1 MTIKSTK
8 HYEKVSCP
16 GKWLIGLFAGML
28 ACGMN
33 SQLQAQD
40 YSDLII
46 SEYVEGSG
54 NNKAI
59 EIYNGTGE
67 SVSLDDYVI
76 RIAQNGNDF
85 NLSDN
90 NQGLYSKLSGSLA
103 NGETYVIISNAGGS
117 AAPNQELTDLAQ
129 LKSAAVAAMNG
140 DDAIGLF
147 KGETLVDVVGI
158 SEKNNKIL
166 EDVTLRR
173 LPGFGPNTTFT
184 MEEWEKAE
192 KDDFSDLGS
201 FEATPSTD
209 PSLSLQ
215 PSSLSLKAEVDA
227 TDEGTMV
234 VSGRNLTEDVKVA
247 LSGDDAAMFSL
258 SAATLSAAELMAD
271 GIELTITY
279 APTAEG
285 SHTATLTFSNEEVN
299 KTATIKG
306 STESQQEE
314 GSYPTLASLYDLYDT
329 EIPTEAITIA
339 GDVVVTWKDSYSSRV
354 WVQDI
359 DQKDGGSMLLFKC
372 PDFSSVNV
380 GDVISKLNGKLQNYH
395 GLLELT
401 PDAVDVT
408 ASGHEVYTQT
418 VSLADLDVPNYQSAL
433 VKIENVS
440 FSSTGIFE
448 ATKYDYIISD
458 GNNEIRFWA
467 TFTDADYIDT
477 EIPQGALDITGIISY
492 NWNNVTITARSSEDL
507 ATAGPNLNVA
517 SSIKMEA
524 VTGDTTTATI
534 TVRGSLLTEDV
545 SISFP
550 EGNFFVSE
558 TVLDADSVMRPQ
570 GASFVLSYNGA
581 KESESVAITLKSGD
595 LSKTVNVTASA
606 SSLDENTFPNLA
618 ACYDLYNE
626 DIDPETV
633 YTIAGDVVVTHKD
646 DYNTRIYVQDADMT
660 NGASM
665 LLFRAEDYGYAELQA
680 GDVIKNLTGTME
692 VFNGLL
698 EFKPTET
705 LTASAHDHEIHIT
718 DATVAE
724 INADP
729 VAYQSALIRVK
740 NVSFEESGEFAL
752 TENGRGVNYSLL
764 QGEDILVF
772 RTEFADADYIGTA
785 IPERSLDITGIMTQ
799 YNEDAQLSARS
810 LADIVPADTTGS
822 ECEAPSNL
830 QVECTTRPTDPYFDT
845 YEYNAHFTWEGSAS
859 AYLFMVI
866 QSSDTVQMDTVTD
879 TFADITI
886 AEVKWVITRGEW
898 AVASICEDGSLAWS
912 ETLPFEITENQT
924 MEAMDVRLYPNPTS
938 GRFYLET
945 DRDARVEVF
954 SANGSLIESQD
965 LNTGLNEMNLRQKGV
980 YFVRVSNGKASTVKR
995 VVVR

>member
-1 MTIKSTK
+1 MKK
-8 HYEKVSCP
+8 FLVP

-33 SQLQAQD
+33 LQLQAQD

-201 FEATPSTD
+201 FEATPSID

-215 PSSLSLKAEVDA
+215 PSSLSLKSELNS
-227 TDEGTMV
+227 TDESTIS

-247 LSGDDAAMFSL
+247 LIGDDAAMFSL

-285 SHTATLTFSNEEVN
+285 SHTATLTFSSEEVN

-314 GSYPTLASLYDLYDT
+314 GSYPTLASLYDLY
-329 EIPTEAITIA
+329 
-339 GDVVVTWKDSYSSRV
+339 
-354 WVQDI
+354 
-359 DQKDGGSMLLFKC
+359 
-372 PDFSSVNV
+372 
-380 GDVISKLNGKLQNYH
+380 
-395 GLLELT
+395 
-401 PDAVDVT
+401 
-408 ASGHEVYTQT
+408 
-418 VSLADLDVPNYQSAL
+418 
-433 VKIENVS
+433 
-440 FSSTGIFE
+440 
-448 ATKYDYIISD
+448 
-458 GNNEIRFWA
+458 
-467 TFTDADYIDT
+467 
-477 EIPQGALDITGIISY
+477 
-492 NWNNVTITARSSEDL
+492 
-507 ATAGPNLNVA
+507 
-517 SSIKMEA
+517 
-524 VTGDTTTATI
+524 
-534 TVRGSLLTEDV
+534 
-545 SISFP
+545 
-550 EGNFFVSE
+550 
-558 TVLDADSVMRPQ
+558 
-570 GASFVLSYNGA
+570 
-581 KESESVAITLKSGD
+581 
-595 LSKTVNVTASA
+595 
-606 SSLDENTFPNLA
+606 
-618 ACYDLYNE
+618 NE
-626 DIDPETV
+626 DIDPEAI
-633 YTIAGDVVVTHKD
+633 YTITGDVVVTHKD

-692 VFNGLL
+692 VYNGLL

-729 VAYQSALIRVK
+729 VAYQSALLRVK

-785 IPERSLDITGIMTQ
+785 IPEGSLDITGIMTQ

-830 QVECTTRPTDPYFDT
+830 QVECTTRLTDPYFDT

-886 AEVKWVITRGEW
+886 AEVKWVITSGEW

-912 ETLPFEITENQT
+912 ETLPFEITENKT

-954 SANGSLIESQD
+954 SANGTLVESLD
-965 LNTGLNEMNLRQKGV
+965 LNAGLNEMNLRQKGV

>member
-1 MTIKSTK
+1 MRILFQMTIKSTK

-103 NGETYVIISNAGGS
+103 NG
-117 AAPNQELTDLAQ
+117 
-129 LKSAAVAAMNG
+129 
-140 DDAIGLF
+140 
-147 KGETLVDVVGI
+147 
-158 SEKNNKIL
+158 
-166 EDVTLRR
+166 
-173 LPGFGPNTTFT
+173 
-184 MEEWEKAE
+184 
-192 KDDFSDLGS
+192 
-201 FEATPSTD
+201 
-209 PSLSLQ
+209 
-215 PSSLSLKAEVDA
+215 
-227 TDEGTMV
+227 GT
-234 VSGRNLTEDVKVA
+234 
-247 LSGDDAAMFSL
+247 
-258 SAATLSAAELMAD
+258 
-271 GIELTITY
+271 
-279 APTAEG
+279 
-285 SHTATLTFSNEEVN
+285 
-299 KTATIKG
+299 
-306 STESQQEE
+306 
-314 GSYPTLASLYDLYDT
+314 
-329 EIPTEAITIA
+329 
-339 GDVVVTWKDSYSSRV
+339 
-354 WVQDI
+354 
-359 DQKDGGSMLLFKC
+359 
-372 PDFSSVNV
+372 
-380 GDVISKLNGKLQNYH
+380 
-395 GLLELT
+395 
-401 PDAVDVT
+401 
-408 ASGHEVYTQT
+408 
-418 VSLADLDVPNYQSAL
+418 
-433 VKIENVS
+433 
-440 FSSTGIFE
+440 
-448 ATKYDYIISD
+448 
-458 GNNEIRFWA
+458 
-467 TFTDADYIDT
+467 
-477 EIPQGALDITGIISY
+477 
-492 NWNNVTITARSSEDL
+492 
-507 ATAGPNLNVA
+507 
-517 SSIKMEA
+517 
-524 VTGDTTTATI
+524 
-534 TVRGSLLTEDV
+534 LLTEDV
-545 SISFP
+545 SISCP

-581 KESESVAITLKSGD
+581 KESESVSITLKSGD
-595 LSKTVNVTASA
+595 LSKSVNVTASA

-633 YTIAGDVVVTHKD
+633 YTIKGDVVVTHKD

-729 VAYQSALIRVK
+729 VAYQSALLRVK
-740 NVSFEESGEFAL
+740 NVRFEESGEFAL

-785 IPERSLDITGIMTQ
+785 IPEESLDITGIMTQ

-954 SANGSLIESQD
+954 SANGSLIESFD
-965 LNTGLNEMNLRQKGV
+965 LNAGLNEMNLRQKGV

>member
-1 MTIKSTK
+1 MKK
-8 HYEKVSCP
+8 FLAP

-215 PSSLSLKAEVDA
+215 PSSFSLKAEVDA

-339 GDVVVTWKDSYSSRV
+339 GDVVVT
-354 WVQDI
+354 
-359 DQKDGGSMLLFKC
+359 
-372 PDFSSVNV
+372 
-380 GDVISKLNGKLQNYH
+380 
-395 GLLELT
+395 
-401 PDAVDVT
+401 
-408 ASGHEVYTQT
+408 
-418 VSLADLDVPNYQSAL
+418 
-433 VKIENVS
+433 
-440 FSSTGIFE
+440 
-448 ATKYDYIISD
+448 
-458 GNNEIRFWA
+458 
-467 TFTDADYIDT
+467 
-477 EIPQGALDITGIISY
+477 
-492 NWNNVTITARSSEDL
+492 
-507 ATAGPNLNVA
+507 
-517 SSIKMEA
+517 
-524 VTGDTTTATI
+524 
-534 TVRGSLLTEDV
+534 
-545 SISFP
+545 
-550 EGNFFVSE
+550 
-558 TVLDADSVMRPQ
+558 
-570 GASFVLSYNGA
+570 
-581 KESESVAITLKSGD
+581 
-595 LSKTVNVTASA
+595 
-606 SSLDENTFPNLA
+606 
-618 ACYDLYNE
+618 
-626 DIDPETV
+626 
-633 YTIAGDVVVTHKD
+633 HKD

-698 EFKPTET
+698 EFKPTEP

-729 VAYQSALIRVK
+729 VAYQSALLRVK
-740 NVSFEESGEFAL
+740 NVRFEESGEFAL

-785 IPERSLDITGIMTQ
+785 IPEESLDITGIMTQ

-945 DRDARVEVF
+945 DRDACVEVF
-954 SANGSLIESQD
+954 STNGSLIESFD
-965 LNTGLNEMNLRQKGV
+965 LNVGLNEMNLRQKGV

>member
-1 MTIKSTK
+1 MKK
-8 HYEKVSCP
+8 LLVP

-103 NGETYVIISNAGGS
+103 NG
-117 AAPNQELTDLAQ
+117 
-129 LKSAAVAAMNG
+129 
-140 DDAIGLF
+140 
-147 KGETLVDVVGI
+147 
-158 SEKNNKIL
+158 
-166 EDVTLRR
+166 
-173 LPGFGPNTTFT
+173 
-184 MEEWEKAE
+184 
-192 KDDFSDLGS
+192 
-201 FEATPSTD
+201 
-209 PSLSLQ
+209 
-215 PSSLSLKAEVDA
+215 
-227 TDEGTMV
+227 GT
-234 VSGRNLTEDVKVA
+234 
-247 LSGDDAAMFSL
+247 
-258 SAATLSAAELMAD
+258 
-271 GIELTITY
+271 
-279 APTAEG
+279 
-285 SHTATLTFSNEEVN
+285 
-299 KTATIKG
+299 
-306 STESQQEE
+306 
-314 GSYPTLASLYDLYDT
+314 
-329 EIPTEAITIA
+329 
-339 GDVVVTWKDSYSSRV
+339 
-354 WVQDI
+354 
-359 DQKDGGSMLLFKC
+359 
-372 PDFSSVNV
+372 
-380 GDVISKLNGKLQNYH
+380 
-395 GLLELT
+395 
-401 PDAVDVT
+401 
-408 ASGHEVYTQT
+408 
-418 VSLADLDVPNYQSAL
+418 
-433 VKIENVS
+433 
-440 FSSTGIFE
+440 
-448 ATKYDYIISD
+448 
-458 GNNEIRFWA
+458 
-467 TFTDADYIDT
+467 
-477 EIPQGALDITGIISY
+477 
-492 NWNNVTITARSSEDL
+492 
-507 ATAGPNLNVA
+507 
-517 SSIKMEA
+517 
-524 VTGDTTTATI
+524 
-534 TVRGSLLTEDV
+534 LLTEDV
-545 SISFP
+545 SISCP

-581 KESESVAITLKSGD
+581 KESESVSITLKSGD
-595 LSKTVNVTASA
+595 LSKSVNVTASA

-633 YTIAGDVVVTHKD
+633 YTIKGDVVVTHKD

-698 EFKPTET
+698 EFKPTEP

-729 VAYQSALIRVK
+729 VAYQSALLRVK
-740 NVSFEESGEFAL
+740 NVRFEESGEFAL

-785 IPERSLDITGIMTQ
+785 IPEESLDITGIMTQ

-898 AVASICEDGSLAWS
+898 AVASIAR
-912 ETLPFEITENQT
+912 
-924 MEAMDVRLYPNPTS
+924 MEA
-938 GRFYLET
+938 
-945 DRDARVEVF
+945 
-954 SANGSLIESQD
+954 
-965 LNTGLNEMNLRQKGV
+965 
-980 YFVRVSNGKASTVKR
+980 
-995 VVVR
+995 

>member
-1 MTIKSTK
+1 
-8 HYEKVSCP
+8 
-16 GKWLIGLFAGML
+16 ML

-33 SQLQAQD
+33 LQLQAQD

-492 NWNNVTITARSSEDL
+492 NWNNVTITTRSSEDL

-524 VTGDTTTATI
+524 VTGDTTTTTI
-534 TVRGSLLTEDV
+534 NVRGTLLTEDV
-545 SISFP
+545 SISCP

-581 KESESVAITLKSGD
+581 KESESVSITLKSGD
-595 LSKTVNVTASA
+595 LSKSVNVTASA

-633 YTIAGDVVVTHKD
+633 YTIKGDVVVTHKD

-785 IPERSLDITGIMTQ
+785 IPEGSLDITGIMTQ

-830 QVECTTRPTDPYFDT
+830 EVVNPGCNPTVVV
-845 YEYNAHFTWEGSAS
+845 NWEGSAAS
-859 AYLFMVI
+859 FVVALMNADA
-866 QSSDTVQMDTVTD
+866 SDTLLMDTVEAQTYE
-879 TFADITI
+879 FVDITPDV
-886 AEVKWVITRGEW
+886 EYGW
-898 AVASICEDGSLAWS
+898 AVASLCEDGSLLWTRG
-912 ETLPFEITENQT
+912 ENFQVTLANEGL
-924 MEAMDVRLYPNPTS
+924 EAMDVRLYPNPTS

-954 SANGSLIESQD
+954 SANGSLIESFD
-965 LNTGLNEMNLRQKGV
+965 LNAGLNEMNLRQKGV
-980 YFVRVSNGKASTVKR
+980 YFVRVSNGTASTVKR

>member
-1 MTIKSTK
+1 M
-8 HYEKVSCP
+8 
-16 GKWLIGLFAGML
+16 
-28 ACGMN
+28 
-33 SQLQAQD
+33 
-40 YSDLII
+40 
-46 SEYVEGSG
+46 
-54 NNKAI
+54 
-59 EIYNGTGE
+59 
-67 SVSLDDYVI
+67 
-76 RIAQNGNDF
+76 
-85 NLSDN
+85 
-90 NQGLYSKLSGSLA
+90 
-103 NGETYVIISNAGGS
+103 
-117 AAPNQELTDLAQ
+117 
-129 LKSAAVAAMNG
+129 
-140 DDAIGLF
+140 
-147 KGETLVDVVGI
+147 
-158 SEKNNKIL
+158 
-166 EDVTLRR
+166 
-173 LPGFGPNTTFT
+173 
-184 MEEWEKAE
+184 
-192 KDDFSDLGS
+192 
-201 FEATPSTD
+201 
-209 PSLSLQ
+209 
-215 PSSLSLKAEVDA
+215 
-227 TDEGTMV
+227 
-234 VSGRNLTEDVKVA
+234 
-247 LSGDDAAMFSL
+247 
-258 SAATLSAAELMAD
+258 
-271 GIELTITY
+271 
-279 APTAEG
+279 
-285 SHTATLTFSNEEVN
+285 TFSSEEVN

-380 GDVISKLNGKLQNYH
+380 GDVISKLSGKLQNYH

-440 FSSTGIFE
+440 FSSTGTFE
-448 ATKYDYIISD
+448 ATKYDYTISD
-458 GNNEIRFWA
+458 GSNEIRFWA

-477 EIPQGALDITGIISY
+477 EIPQGMLDITGIISY

-507 ATAGPNLNVA
+507 ATTDPNLNVA

-524 VTGDTTTATI
+524 VTGDTTTTTI
-534 TVRGSLLTEDV
+534 NVRGTLLTEDV
-545 SISFP
+545 SISCP

-729 VAYQSALIRVK
+729 VAYQSALLRVK
-740 NVSFEESGEFAL
+740 NVRFEESGEFAL

-785 IPERSLDITGIMTQ
+785 IPERALDITGILAQ
-799 YNEDAQLSARS
+799 FNEDAQLTARS

-830 QVECTTRPTDPYFDT
+830 QVECTTRITDPYFDAH
-845 YEYNAHFTWEGSAS
+845 EYNAHFTWEGSAS

-866 QSSDTVQMDTVTD
+866 RSSDTVRMDTVTD

-954 SANGSLIESQD
+954 STNGTLVESLD
-965 LNTGLNEMNLRQKGV
+965 LNAGLNEMNLRQKGV

>member
-1 MTIKSTK
+1 MKK
-8 HYEKVSCP
+8 FLVP

-33 SQLQAQD
+33 LQLQAQD

-201 FEATPSTD
+201 FEATPSID

-215 PSSLSLKAEVDA
+215 PSSLSLKSELNS
-227 TDEGTMV
+227 TDESTIS

-247 LSGDDAAMFSL
+247 LIGDDAAMFSL

-285 SHTATLTFSNEEVN
+285 SHTATLTFSSEEVN

-314 GSYPTLASLYDLYDT
+314 GSYPTLASLYDLY
-329 EIPTEAITIA
+329 
-339 GDVVVTWKDSYSSRV
+339 
-354 WVQDI
+354 
-359 DQKDGGSMLLFKC
+359 
-372 PDFSSVNV
+372 
-380 GDVISKLNGKLQNYH
+380 
-395 GLLELT
+395 
-401 PDAVDVT
+401 
-408 ASGHEVYTQT
+408 
-418 VSLADLDVPNYQSAL
+418 
-433 VKIENVS
+433 
-440 FSSTGIFE
+440 
-448 ATKYDYIISD
+448 
-458 GNNEIRFWA
+458 
-467 TFTDADYIDT
+467 
-477 EIPQGALDITGIISY
+477 
-492 NWNNVTITARSSEDL
+492 
-507 ATAGPNLNVA
+507 
-517 SSIKMEA
+517 
-524 VTGDTTTATI
+524 
-534 TVRGSLLTEDV
+534 
-545 SISFP
+545 
-550 EGNFFVSE
+550 
-558 TVLDADSVMRPQ
+558 
-570 GASFVLSYNGA
+570 
-581 KESESVAITLKSGD
+581 
-595 LSKTVNVTASA
+595 
-606 SSLDENTFPNLA
+606 
-618 ACYDLYNE
+618 NE
-626 DIDPETV
+626 DIDPEAI
-633 YTIAGDVVVTHKD
+633 YTITGDVVVTHKD

-698 EFKPTET
+698 EFKPTEP

-729 VAYQSALIRVK
+729 VAYQSALLRVK
-740 NVSFEESGEFAL
+740 NVRFEESGEFAL

-785 IPERSLDITGIMTQ
+785 IPEGSLDITGIMTQ

-954 SANGSLIESQD
+954 SANGSLIESFD
-965 LNTGLNEMNLRQKGV
+965 LNAGLNEMNLRQKGV

>member
-1 MTIKSTK
+1 MKK
-8 HYEKVSCP
+8 FLVP

-285 SHTATLTFSNEEVN
+285 DHTATLTFSNEEVN

-329 EIPTEAITIA
+329 EIPTEAI
-339 GDVVVTWKDSYSSRV
+339 
-354 WVQDI
+354 
-359 DQKDGGSMLLFKC
+359 
-372 PDFSSVNV
+372 
-380 GDVISKLNGKLQNYH
+380 
-395 GLLELT
+395 
-401 PDAVDVT
+401 
-408 ASGHEVYTQT
+408 
-418 VSLADLDVPNYQSAL
+418 
-433 VKIENVS
+433 
-440 FSSTGIFE
+440 
-448 ATKYDYIISD
+448 
-458 GNNEIRFWA
+458 
-467 TFTDADYIDT
+467 
-477 EIPQGALDITGIISY
+477 
-492 NWNNVTITARSSEDL
+492 
-507 ATAGPNLNVA
+507 
-517 SSIKMEA
+517 
-524 VTGDTTTATI
+524 
-534 TVRGSLLTEDV
+534 
-545 SISFP
+545 
-550 EGNFFVSE
+550 
-558 TVLDADSVMRPQ
+558 
-570 GASFVLSYNGA
+570 
-581 KESESVAITLKSGD
+581 
-595 LSKTVNVTASA
+595 
-606 SSLDENTFPNLA
+606 
-618 ACYDLYNE
+618 
-626 DIDPETV
+626 
-633 YTIAGDVVVTHKD
+633 TIAGDVVVTHKD

-698 EFKPTET
+698 EFKPTEP

-729 VAYQSALIRVK
+729 VAYQSALLRVK
-740 NVSFEESGEFAL
+740 NVRFEESGEFAL

-785 IPERSLDITGIMTQ
+785 IPEGSLDITGIMTQ

-830 QVECTTRPTDPYFDT
+830 QVECTTRLTDPYFDT
-845 YEYNAHFTWEGSAS
+845 YAYNAHFTWEGSAS

-879 TFADITI
+879 TFADITV
-886 AEVKWVITRGEW
+886 AEVKWVITSGEW

-912 ETLPFEITENQT
+912 ETLPFEITENKT

-945 DRDARVEVF
+945 DCDARVEVF
-954 SANGSLIESQD
+954 SANGTLIESFD
-965 LNTGLNEMNLRQKGV
+965 LNAGLNEMNLRQKGV

>member
-1 MTIKSTK
+1 M
-8 HYEKVSCP
+8 
-16 GKWLIGLFAGML
+16 
-28 ACGMN
+28 
-33 SQLQAQD
+33 
-40 YSDLII
+40 
-46 SEYVEGSG
+46 
-54 NNKAI
+54 
-59 EIYNGTGE
+59 
-67 SVSLDDYVI
+67 
-76 RIAQNGNDF
+76 
-85 NLSDN
+85 
-90 NQGLYSKLSGSLA
+90 
-103 NGETYVIISNAGGS
+103 
-117 AAPNQELTDLAQ
+117 
-129 LKSAAVAAMNG
+129 
-140 DDAIGLF
+140 
-147 KGETLVDVVGI
+147 
-158 SEKNNKIL
+158 
-166 EDVTLRR
+166 
-173 LPGFGPNTTFT
+173 
-184 MEEWEKAE
+184 
-192 KDDFSDLGS
+192 
-201 FEATPSTD
+201 
-209 PSLSLQ
+209 
-215 PSSLSLKAEVDA
+215 
-227 TDEGTMV
+227 
-234 VSGRNLTEDVKVA
+234 
-247 LSGDDAAMFSL
+247 
-258 SAATLSAAELMAD
+258 
-271 GIELTITY
+271 
-279 APTAEG
+279 
-285 SHTATLTFSNEEVN
+285 TFSSEEVN

-329 EIPTEAITIA
+329 EIPTEAI
-339 GDVVVTWKDSYSSRV
+339 
-354 WVQDI
+354 
-359 DQKDGGSMLLFKC
+359 
-372 PDFSSVNV
+372 
-380 GDVISKLNGKLQNYH
+380 
-395 GLLELT
+395 
-401 PDAVDVT
+401 
-408 ASGHEVYTQT
+408 
-418 VSLADLDVPNYQSAL
+418 
-433 VKIENVS
+433 
-440 FSSTGIFE
+440 
-448 ATKYDYIISD
+448 
-458 GNNEIRFWA
+458 
-467 TFTDADYIDT
+467 
-477 EIPQGALDITGIISY
+477 
-492 NWNNVTITARSSEDL
+492 
-507 ATAGPNLNVA
+507 
-517 SSIKMEA
+517 
-524 VTGDTTTATI
+524 
-534 TVRGSLLTEDV
+534 
-545 SISFP
+545 
-550 EGNFFVSE
+550 
-558 TVLDADSVMRPQ
+558 
-570 GASFVLSYNGA
+570 
-581 KESESVAITLKSGD
+581 
-595 LSKTVNVTASA
+595 
-606 SSLDENTFPNLA
+606 
-618 ACYDLYNE
+618 
-626 DIDPETV
+626 
-633 YTIAGDVVVTHKD
+633 TIAGDVVVTHKD

-698 EFKPTET
+698 EFKPTEP

-729 VAYQSALIRVK
+729 VAYQSALLRVK
-740 NVSFEESGEFAL
+740 NVRFEESGEFAL

-954 SANGSLIESQD
+954 SANGSLIESFD
-965 LNTGLNEMNLRQKGV
+965 LNAGLNEMNLRQKGV

>member
-1 MTIKSTK
+1 MRILFQMTIKSTK

-16 GKWLIGLFAGML
+16 GKWLIGLLAGML

-103 NGETYVIISNAGGS
+103 NG
-117 AAPNQELTDLAQ
+117 
-129 LKSAAVAAMNG
+129 
-140 DDAIGLF
+140 
-147 KGETLVDVVGI
+147 
-158 SEKNNKIL
+158 
-166 EDVTLRR
+166 
-173 LPGFGPNTTFT
+173 
-184 MEEWEKAE
+184 
-192 KDDFSDLGS
+192 
-201 FEATPSTD
+201 
-209 PSLSLQ
+209 
-215 PSSLSLKAEVDA
+215 
-227 TDEGTMV
+227 GT
-234 VSGRNLTEDVKVA
+234 
-247 LSGDDAAMFSL
+247 
-258 SAATLSAAELMAD
+258 
-271 GIELTITY
+271 
-279 APTAEG
+279 
-285 SHTATLTFSNEEVN
+285 
-299 KTATIKG
+299 
-306 STESQQEE
+306 
-314 GSYPTLASLYDLYDT
+314 
-329 EIPTEAITIA
+329 
-339 GDVVVTWKDSYSSRV
+339 
-354 WVQDI
+354 
-359 DQKDGGSMLLFKC
+359 
-372 PDFSSVNV
+372 
-380 GDVISKLNGKLQNYH
+380 
-395 GLLELT
+395 
-401 PDAVDVT
+401 
-408 ASGHEVYTQT
+408 
-418 VSLADLDVPNYQSAL
+418 
-433 VKIENVS
+433 
-440 FSSTGIFE
+440 
-448 ATKYDYIISD
+448 
-458 GNNEIRFWA
+458 
-467 TFTDADYIDT
+467 
-477 EIPQGALDITGIISY
+477 
-492 NWNNVTITARSSEDL
+492 
-507 ATAGPNLNVA
+507 
-517 SSIKMEA
+517 
-524 VTGDTTTATI
+524 
-534 TVRGSLLTEDV
+534 LLTEDV
-545 SISFP
+545 SISCP

-570 GASFVLSYNGA
+570 DASFVLSYNGA
-581 KESESVAITLKSGD
+581 KESESVSITLKSGD

-698 EFKPTET
+698 EFKPTEP

-729 VAYQSALIRVK
+729 VAYQSALLRVK

-785 IPERSLDITGIMTQ
+785 IPEGSLDITGIMTQ

-954 SANGSLIESQD
+954 SANGSLIESFD
-965 LNTGLNEMNLRQKGV
+965 LNAGLNEMNLRQKGV

>member
-1 MTIKSTK
+1 MKK
-8 HYEKVSCP
+8 FLVP

-40 YSDLII
+40 FDPSDITPASLPFTFNGGKSDINPSEGIFQNGLINDYKTEPKLKFSNTGTFVVVAFDNI
-46 SEYVEGSG
+46 PGTVSFSFKGNRNTQDGQSTMGTSSFVVEGS
-54 NNKAI
+54 
-59 EIYNGTGE
+59 ENGTSWTE
-67 SVSLDDYVI
+67 
-76 RIAQNGNDF
+76 
-85 NLSDN
+85 
-90 NQGLYSKLSGSLA
+90 
-103 NGETYVIISNAGGS
+103 ISRY
-117 AAPNQELTDLAQ
+117 T
-129 LKSAAVAAMNG
+129 G
-140 DDAIGLF
+140 DDEIPMQATE
-147 KGETLVDVVGI
+147 ETLD
-158 SEKNNKIL
+158 NL
-166 EDVTLRR
+166 ESDIRYIRWTY
-173 LPGFGPNTTFT
+173 T
-184 MEEWEKAE
+184 K
-192 KDDFSDLGS
+192 DLGNVA
-201 FEATPSTD
+201 FGNITITEGEETSTD

-215 PSSLSLKAEVDA
+215 PSSFSLKAEVDA

-234 VSGRNLTEDVKVA
+234 VSGRNLKEDVKVA

-285 SHTATLTFSNEEVN
+285 DHTAALTFSNEEVN

-314 GSYPTLASLYDLYDT
+314 GSYPTLASLYDLY
-329 EIPTEAITIA
+329 
-339 GDVVVTWKDSYSSRV
+339 
-354 WVQDI
+354 
-359 DQKDGGSMLLFKC
+359 
-372 PDFSSVNV
+372 
-380 GDVISKLNGKLQNYH
+380 
-395 GLLELT
+395 
-401 PDAVDVT
+401 
-408 ASGHEVYTQT
+408 
-418 VSLADLDVPNYQSAL
+418 
-433 VKIENVS
+433 
-440 FSSTGIFE
+440 
-448 ATKYDYIISD
+448 
-458 GNNEIRFWA
+458 
-467 TFTDADYIDT
+467 
-477 EIPQGALDITGIISY
+477 
-492 NWNNVTITARSSEDL
+492 
-507 ATAGPNLNVA
+507 
-517 SSIKMEA
+517 
-524 VTGDTTTATI
+524 
-534 TVRGSLLTEDV
+534 
-545 SISFP
+545 
-550 EGNFFVSE
+550 
-558 TVLDADSVMRPQ
+558 
-570 GASFVLSYNGA
+570 
-581 KESESVAITLKSGD
+581 
-595 LSKTVNVTASA
+595 
-606 SSLDENTFPNLA
+606 
-618 ACYDLYNE
+618 NE
-626 DIDPETV
+626 DIDPEAI
-633 YTIAGDVVVTHKD
+633 YTITGDVVVTHKD

-692 VFNGLL
+692 VYNGLL

-729 VAYQSALIRVK
+729 VAYQSALLRVK

-785 IPERSLDITGIMTQ
+785 IPEGSLDITGIMTQ

-830 QVECTTRPTDPYFDT
+830 QVECTTRLTDPYFDT

-879 TFADITI
+879 TFADITV
-886 AEVKWVITRGEW
+886 AEVKWVITSGEW

-912 ETLPFEITENQT
+912 ETLPFEITENKT

-945 DRDARVEVF
+945 DCDARVEVF
-954 SANGSLIESQD
+954 STNGTLIESLD
-965 LNTGLNEMNLRQKGV
+965 LNAGLNEMNLRQKGV
-980 YFVRVSNGKASTVKR
+980 YFVRVSNGKALTVKR

>member
-1 MTIKSTK
+1 MKK
-8 HYEKVSCP
+8 FLVP

-103 NGETYVIISNAGGS
+103 NGETYVIISNARGS

-247 LSGDDAAMFSL
+247 LSGGDAAMFSL

-285 SHTATLTFSNEEVN
+285 DHTATLTFSNEEVN

-339 GDVVVTWKDSYSSRV
+339 GDVVVT
-354 WVQDI
+354 
-359 DQKDGGSMLLFKC
+359 
-372 PDFSSVNV
+372 
-380 GDVISKLNGKLQNYH
+380 
-395 GLLELT
+395 
-401 PDAVDVT
+401 
-408 ASGHEVYTQT
+408 
-418 VSLADLDVPNYQSAL
+418 
-433 VKIENVS
+433 
-440 FSSTGIFE
+440 
-448 ATKYDYIISD
+448 
-458 GNNEIRFWA
+458 
-467 TFTDADYIDT
+467 
-477 EIPQGALDITGIISY
+477 
-492 NWNNVTITARSSEDL
+492 
-507 ATAGPNLNVA
+507 
-517 SSIKMEA
+517 
-524 VTGDTTTATI
+524 
-534 TVRGSLLTEDV
+534 
-545 SISFP
+545 
-550 EGNFFVSE
+550 
-558 TVLDADSVMRPQ
+558 
-570 GASFVLSYNGA
+570 
-581 KESESVAITLKSGD
+581 
-595 LSKTVNVTASA
+595 
-606 SSLDENTFPNLA
+606 
-618 ACYDLYNE
+618 
-626 DIDPETV
+626 
-633 YTIAGDVVVTHKD
+633 HKD

-665 LLFRAEDYGYAELQA
+665 LLFRAEDYGYAELQV

-729 VAYQSALIRVK
+729 VAYQSALLRVK
-740 NVSFEESGEFAL
+740 NVRFEESGEFAL

-772 RTEFADADYIGTA
+772 RTEFADADYIGTT
-785 IPERSLDITGIMTQ
+785 IPEGALDITGIMTQ

-830 QVECTTRPTDPYFDT
+830 EVVNPGCNPTVVV
-845 YEYNAHFTWEGSAS
+845 NWEGSADS
-859 AYLFMVI
+859 FVVALMNADA
-866 QSSDTVQMDTVTD
+866 SDTLLMDTVEAQTYE
-879 TFADITI
+879 FVDITPGV
-886 AEVKWVITRGEW
+886 EYGW
-898 AVASICEDGSLAWS
+898 AVASLCEDGSLLWTRG
-912 ETLPFEITENQT
+912 ENFQVTLANEGL
-924 MEAMDVRLYPNPTS
+924 EAMDVRLYPNPTS

-954 SANGSLIESQD
+954 SANGSLIESFD
-965 LNTGLNEMNLRQKGV
+965 LNVGLNEMNLRQKGV
-980 YFVRVSNGKASTVKR
+980 YFVRVSNGKALTVKR

>member
-1 MTIKSTK
+1 MKK
-8 HYEKVSCP
+8 FLVP

-40 YSDLII
+40 YSDLIV

-285 SHTATLTFSNEEVN
+285 DHTATLTFSSEEVN

-329 EIPTEAITIA
+329 EIPTEAI
-339 GDVVVTWKDSYSSRV
+339 
-354 WVQDI
+354 
-359 DQKDGGSMLLFKC
+359 
-372 PDFSSVNV
+372 
-380 GDVISKLNGKLQNYH
+380 
-395 GLLELT
+395 
-401 PDAVDVT
+401 
-408 ASGHEVYTQT
+408 
-418 VSLADLDVPNYQSAL
+418 
-433 VKIENVS
+433 
-440 FSSTGIFE
+440 
-448 ATKYDYIISD
+448 
-458 GNNEIRFWA
+458 
-467 TFTDADYIDT
+467 
-477 EIPQGALDITGIISY
+477 
-492 NWNNVTITARSSEDL
+492 
-507 ATAGPNLNVA
+507 
-517 SSIKMEA
+517 
-524 VTGDTTTATI
+524 
-534 TVRGSLLTEDV
+534 
-545 SISFP
+545 
-550 EGNFFVSE
+550 
-558 TVLDADSVMRPQ
+558 
-570 GASFVLSYNGA
+570 
-581 KESESVAITLKSGD
+581 
-595 LSKTVNVTASA
+595 
-606 SSLDENTFPNLA
+606 
-618 ACYDLYNE
+618 
-626 DIDPETV
+626 
-633 YTIAGDVVVTHKD
+633 TIAGDVVVTHKD

-680 GDVIKNLTGTME
+680 GDVIKTLTGTME

-698 EFKPTET
+698 EFKPTEP

-740 NVSFEESGEFAL
+740 NVRFEESGEFAL

-785 IPERSLDITGIMTQ
+785 IPEGSLDITGIMTQ
-799 YNEDAQLSARS
+799 YNEDAQLSALS

-830 QVECTTRPTDPYFDT
+830 EVVNPGCNPTVVV
-845 YEYNAHFTWEGSAS
+845 NWEGSADS
-859 AYLFMVI
+859 FVVALMNADA
-866 QSSDTVQMDTVTD
+866 SDTLLMDTVEAQTYE
-879 TFADITI
+879 FVDITPGV
-886 AEVKWVITRGEW
+886 EYGW
-898 AVASICEDGSLAWS
+898 AVASLCEDGSLLWTRG
-912 ETLPFEITENQT
+912 ENFQVTLANEGL
-924 MEAMDVRLYPNPTS
+924 EAMDVRLYPNPTS

-954 SANGSLIESQD
+954 SANGSLIESFD
-965 LNTGLNEMNLRQKGV
+965 LNAGLNEMNLRQKGV

>member
-1 MTIKSTK
+1 MS
-8 HYEKVSCP
+8 
-16 GKWLIGLFAGML
+16 
-28 ACGMN
+28 
-33 SQLQAQD
+33 
-40 YSDLII
+40 
-46 SEYVEGSG
+46 
-54 NNKAI
+54 
-59 EIYNGTGE
+59 
-67 SVSLDDYVI
+67 
-76 RIAQNGNDF
+76 
-85 NLSDN
+85 
-90 NQGLYSKLSGSLA
+90 
-103 NGETYVIISNAGGS
+103 
-117 AAPNQELTDLAQ
+117 
-129 LKSAAVAAMNG
+129 
-140 DDAIGLF
+140 
-147 KGETLVDVVGI
+147 
-158 SEKNNKIL
+158 
-166 EDVTLRR
+166 
-173 LPGFGPNTTFT
+173 
-184 MEEWEKAE
+184 
-192 KDDFSDLGS
+192 
-201 FEATPSTD
+201 
-209 PSLSLQ
+209 
-215 PSSLSLKAEVDA
+215 
-227 TDEGTMV
+227 
-234 VSGRNLTEDVKVA
+234 
-247 LSGDDAAMFSL
+247 
-258 SAATLSAAELMAD
+258 
-271 GIELTITY
+271 
-279 APTAEG
+279 
-285 SHTATLTFSNEEVN
+285 
-299 KTATIKG
+299 
-306 STESQQEE
+306 
-314 GSYPTLASLYDLYDT
+314 
-329 EIPTEAITIA
+329 
-339 GDVVVTWKDSYSSRV
+339 
-354 WVQDI
+354 
-359 DQKDGGSMLLFKC
+359 
-372 PDFSSVNV
+372 
-380 GDVISKLNGKLQNYH
+380 
-395 GLLELT
+395 
-401 PDAVDVT
+401 
-408 ASGHEVYTQT
+408 
-418 VSLADLDVPNYQSAL
+418 
-433 VKIENVS
+433 
-440 FSSTGIFE
+440 
-448 ATKYDYIISD
+448 
-458 GNNEIRFWA
+458 
-467 TFTDADYIDT
+467 
-477 EIPQGALDITGIISY
+477 
-492 NWNNVTITARSSEDL
+492 
-507 ATAGPNLNVA
+507 
-517 SSIKMEA
+517 
-524 VTGDTTTATI
+524 
-534 TVRGSLLTEDV
+534 
-545 SISFP
+545 
-550 EGNFFVSE
+550 
-558 TVLDADSVMRPQ
+558 
-570 GASFVLSYNGA
+570 
-581 KESESVAITLKSGD
+581 ITLKSGD

-729 VAYQSALIRVK
+729 VAYQSALLRVK

-954 SANGSLIESQD
+954 SANGSLIESFD
-965 LNTGLNEMNLRQKGV
+965 LNAGLNEMNLRQKGV

>member
-1 MTIKSTK
+1 MKK
-8 HYEKVSCP
+8 FLVP

-285 SHTATLTFSNEEVN
+285 DHTATLTFSSEEVN

-339 GDVVVTWKDSYSSRV
+339 GDVVVT
-354 WVQDI
+354 
-359 DQKDGGSMLLFKC
+359 
-372 PDFSSVNV
+372 
-380 GDVISKLNGKLQNYH
+380 
-395 GLLELT
+395 
-401 PDAVDVT
+401 
-408 ASGHEVYTQT
+408 
-418 VSLADLDVPNYQSAL
+418 
-433 VKIENVS
+433 
-440 FSSTGIFE
+440 
-448 ATKYDYIISD
+448 
-458 GNNEIRFWA
+458 
-467 TFTDADYIDT
+467 
-477 EIPQGALDITGIISY
+477 
-492 NWNNVTITARSSEDL
+492 
-507 ATAGPNLNVA
+507 
-517 SSIKMEA
+517 
-524 VTGDTTTATI
+524 
-534 TVRGSLLTEDV
+534 
-545 SISFP
+545 
-550 EGNFFVSE
+550 
-558 TVLDADSVMRPQ
+558 
-570 GASFVLSYNGA
+570 
-581 KESESVAITLKSGD
+581 
-595 LSKTVNVTASA
+595 
-606 SSLDENTFPNLA
+606 
-618 ACYDLYNE
+618 
-626 DIDPETV
+626 
-633 YTIAGDVVVTHKD
+633 HKD

-665 LLFRAEDYGYAELQA
+665 LLFRAEDYGYAELQV

-729 VAYQSALIRVK
+729 VAYQSALLRVK
-740 NVSFEESGEFAL
+740 NVRFEESGEFAL

-772 RTEFADADYIGTA
+772 RTEFADADYIGTT
-785 IPERSLDITGIMTQ
+785 IPEGALDITGIMTQ

-954 SANGSLIESQD
+954 STNGTLVESLD
-965 LNTGLNEMNLRQKGV
+965 LNAGLNEMNLRQKGV
-980 YFVRVSNGKASTVKR
+980 YFVRISNGKASTVKR

>member
-1 MTIKSTK
+1 MKK
-8 HYEKVSCP
+8 FLVP

-40 YSDLII
+40 YSDLIV

-285 SHTATLTFSNEEVN
+285 DHTATLTFSSEEVN

-329 EIPTEAITIA
+329 EIPTEAI
-339 GDVVVTWKDSYSSRV
+339 
-354 WVQDI
+354 
-359 DQKDGGSMLLFKC
+359 
-372 PDFSSVNV
+372 
-380 GDVISKLNGKLQNYH
+380 
-395 GLLELT
+395 
-401 PDAVDVT
+401 
-408 ASGHEVYTQT
+408 
-418 VSLADLDVPNYQSAL
+418 
-433 VKIENVS
+433 
-440 FSSTGIFE
+440 
-448 ATKYDYIISD
+448 
-458 GNNEIRFWA
+458 
-467 TFTDADYIDT
+467 
-477 EIPQGALDITGIISY
+477 
-492 NWNNVTITARSSEDL
+492 
-507 ATAGPNLNVA
+507 
-517 SSIKMEA
+517 
-524 VTGDTTTATI
+524 
-534 TVRGSLLTEDV
+534 
-545 SISFP
+545 
-550 EGNFFVSE
+550 
-558 TVLDADSVMRPQ
+558 
-570 GASFVLSYNGA
+570 
-581 KESESVAITLKSGD
+581 
-595 LSKTVNVTASA
+595 
-606 SSLDENTFPNLA
+606 
-618 ACYDLYNE
+618 
-626 DIDPETV
+626 
-633 YTIAGDVVVTHKD
+633 TIAGDVVVTHKD

-698 EFKPTET
+698 EFKPTEP

-740 NVSFEESGEFAL
+740 NVRFEESGEFAL

-785 IPERSLDITGIMTQ
+785 IPEGSLDITGIMTQ
-799 YNEDAQLSARS
+799 YNEDAQLSALS

-830 QVECTTRPTDPYFDT
+830 EVVNPGCNPTVVV
-845 YEYNAHFTWEGSAS
+845 NWEGSADS
-859 AYLFMVI
+859 FVVALMNADA
-866 QSSDTVQMDTVTD
+866 SDTLLMDTVEAQTYE
-879 TFADITI
+879 FVDITPGV
-886 AEVKWVITRGEW
+886 EYGW
-898 AVASICEDGSLAWS
+898 AVASLCEDGSLLWTRG
-912 ETLPFEITENQT
+912 ENFQVTLANEGL
-924 MEAMDVRLYPNPTS
+924 EAMDVRLYPNPTS

-954 SANGSLIESQD
+954 SANGSLIESFD
-965 LNTGLNEMNLRQKGV
+965 LNVGLNEMNLRQKGV

>member
-1 MTIKSTK
+1 
-8 HYEKVSCP
+8 
-16 GKWLIGLFAGML
+16 
-28 ACGMN
+28 
-33 SQLQAQD
+33 
-40 YSDLII
+40 
-46 SEYVEGSG
+46 
-54 NNKAI
+54 
-59 EIYNGTGE
+59 
-67 SVSLDDYVI
+67 
-76 RIAQNGNDF
+76 
-85 NLSDN
+85 
-90 NQGLYSKLSGSLA
+90 
-103 NGETYVIISNAGGS
+103 
-117 AAPNQELTDLAQ
+117 
-129 LKSAAVAAMNG
+129 MNG

-258 SAATLSAAELMAD
+258 STATLSAAELMAD

-285 SHTATLTFSNEEVN
+285 DHTATLTFSNEEVN

-314 GSYPTLASLYDLYDT
+314 GSYPTLASIYDLYNT
-329 EIPTEAITIA
+329 EIPTGTITVA
-339 GDVVVTWKDSYSSRV
+339 SDVVVTWKDSYNNRV

-380 GDVISKLNGKLQNYH
+380 GDVISNLSGKLQNYH

-408 ASGHEVYTQT
+408 ASDHEVYTQA
-418 VSLADLDVPNYQSAL
+418 VALVDLDVPNYQSAL

-440 FSSTGIFE
+440 FSSTGTFE

-524 VTGDTTTATI
+524 VTSDTTTATI

-545 SISFP
+545 SISCP

-558 TVLDADSVMRPQ
+558 TVLDVDSVMRPQ

-581 KESESVAITLKSGD
+581 KKSESVAITLKSGD

-830 QVECTTRPTDPYFDT
+830 EVVNPGCNPTVVA
-845 YEYNAHFTWEGSAS
+845 NWEGSAAS
-859 AYLFMVI
+859 FVVALMNADA
-866 QSSDTVQMDTVTD
+866 SDTLLMDTVEAQTYE
-879 TFADITI
+879 FVDITPGV
-886 AEVKWVITRGEW
+886 EYGW
-898 AVASICEDGSLAWS
+898 AVASLCEDGSLLWTRG
-912 ETLPFEITENQT
+912 ENFQVTLANEGL
-924 MEAMDVRLYPNPTS
+924 EAMDVRLYPNPTS

-954 SANGSLIESQD
+954 STNGTLVESLD
-965 LNTGLNEMNLRQKGV
+965 LNAGLNEMNLRQKGV

>member
-1 MTIKSTK
+1 MKK
-8 HYEKVSCP
+8 FLVP

-285 SHTATLTFSNEEVN
+285 DHTATLTFSNEEVN

-329 EIPTEAITIA
+329 EIPTEAI
-339 GDVVVTWKDSYSSRV
+339 
-354 WVQDI
+354 
-359 DQKDGGSMLLFKC
+359 
-372 PDFSSVNV
+372 
-380 GDVISKLNGKLQNYH
+380 
-395 GLLELT
+395 
-401 PDAVDVT
+401 
-408 ASGHEVYTQT
+408 
-418 VSLADLDVPNYQSAL
+418 
-433 VKIENVS
+433 
-440 FSSTGIFE
+440 
-448 ATKYDYIISD
+448 
-458 GNNEIRFWA
+458 
-467 TFTDADYIDT
+467 
-477 EIPQGALDITGIISY
+477 
-492 NWNNVTITARSSEDL
+492 
-507 ATAGPNLNVA
+507 
-517 SSIKMEA
+517 
-524 VTGDTTTATI
+524 
-534 TVRGSLLTEDV
+534 
-545 SISFP
+545 
-550 EGNFFVSE
+550 
-558 TVLDADSVMRPQ
+558 
-570 GASFVLSYNGA
+570 
-581 KESESVAITLKSGD
+581 
-595 LSKTVNVTASA
+595 
-606 SSLDENTFPNLA
+606 
-618 ACYDLYNE
+618 
-626 DIDPETV
+626 
-633 YTIAGDVVVTHKD
+633 TIAGDVVVTHKD

-729 VAYQSALIRVK
+729 VAYQSALLRVK
-740 NVSFEESGEFAL
+740 NVRFEESGEFAL

-772 RTEFADADYIGTA
+772 RTEFTDADYIGTA
-785 IPERSLDITGIMTQ
+785 IPEGSLDITGIMTQ

-954 SANGSLIESQD
+954 SANGSLIESFD
-965 LNTGLNEMNLRQKGV
+965 LNVGLNEMNLRQKGV

>member
-1 MTIKSTK
+1 
-8 HYEKVSCP
+8 
-16 GKWLIGLFAGML
+16 ML

-33 SQLQAQD
+33 LQLQAQD

-103 NGETYVIISNAGGS
+103 NGETYIIISNAGGS

-258 SAATLSAAELMAD
+258 STATLSAAELMAD

-285 SHTATLTFSNEEVN
+285 DHTATLTFSNEEVN

-314 GSYPTLASLYDLYDT
+314 GSYPTLASIYDLYNT
-329 EIPTEAITIA
+329 EIPTGTITVA
-339 GDVVVTWKDSYSSRV
+339 SDVVVTWKDSYNNRV

-380 GDVISKLNGKLQNYH
+380 GDVISNLSGKLQNYH

-408 ASGHEVYTQT
+408 ASDHEVYTQA
-418 VSLADLDVPNYQSAL
+418 VALVDLDVPNYQSAL

-440 FSSTGIFE
+440 FSSTGTFE

-534 TVRGSLLTEDV
+534 TVRGSLLMEDV
-545 SISFP
+545 SISCP

-558 TVLDADSVMRPQ
+558 TVLDVDSVMRPQ

-581 KESESVAITLKSGD
+581 KKSESVAITLKSGD

-785 IPERSLDITGIMTQ
+785 IPEESLDITGIMTQ

-954 SANGSLIESQD
+954 SANGSLIESFD
-965 LNTGLNEMNLRQKGV
+965 LNAGLNEMNLRQKGV

>member
-1 MTIKSTK
+1 MKK
-8 HYEKVSCP
+8 FLVP

-285 SHTATLTFSNEEVN
+285 DHTATLTFSNEEVN

-339 GDVVVTWKDSYSSRV
+339 GDVVVT
-354 WVQDI
+354 
-359 DQKDGGSMLLFKC
+359 
-372 PDFSSVNV
+372 
-380 GDVISKLNGKLQNYH
+380 
-395 GLLELT
+395 
-401 PDAVDVT
+401 
-408 ASGHEVYTQT
+408 
-418 VSLADLDVPNYQSAL
+418 
-433 VKIENVS
+433 
-440 FSSTGIFE
+440 
-448 ATKYDYIISD
+448 
-458 GNNEIRFWA
+458 
-467 TFTDADYIDT
+467 
-477 EIPQGALDITGIISY
+477 
-492 NWNNVTITARSSEDL
+492 
-507 ATAGPNLNVA
+507 
-517 SSIKMEA
+517 
-524 VTGDTTTATI
+524 
-534 TVRGSLLTEDV
+534 
-545 SISFP
+545 
-550 EGNFFVSE
+550 
-558 TVLDADSVMRPQ
+558 
-570 GASFVLSYNGA
+570 
-581 KESESVAITLKSGD
+581 
-595 LSKTVNVTASA
+595 
-606 SSLDENTFPNLA
+606 
-618 ACYDLYNE
+618 
-626 DIDPETV
+626 
-633 YTIAGDVVVTHKD
+633 HKD

-665 LLFRAEDYGYAELQA
+665 LLFRAEDYGYAELQV

-729 VAYQSALIRVK
+729 VAYQSALLRVK
-740 NVSFEESGEFAL
+740 NVRFEESGEFAL

-772 RTEFADADYIGTA
+772 RTEFADADYIGTT
-785 IPERSLDITGIMTQ
+785 IPEGALDITGIMTQ

-830 QVECTTRPTDPYFDT
+830 QVECTTRLTDPYFDT
-845 YEYNAHFTWEGSAS
+845 YAYNAHFTWEGSAS

-912 ETLPFEITENQT
+912 ETLPFEITENKT
-924 MEAMDVRLYPNPTS
+924 MDAMDVRLYPNPTS

-954 SANGSLIESQD
+954 SANGSLIESFD
-965 LNTGLNEMNLRQKGV
+965 LNVGLNEMNLRQKGV

>member
-1 MTIKSTK
+1 MKK
-8 HYEKVSCP
+8 FLVP

-103 NGETYVIISNAGGS
+103 NGETYVIVSNAGGS

-285 SHTATLTFSNEEVN
+285 DHTATLTFSNEEVN

-339 GDVVVTWKDSYSSRV
+339 GDVVVT
-354 WVQDI
+354 
-359 DQKDGGSMLLFKC
+359 
-372 PDFSSVNV
+372 
-380 GDVISKLNGKLQNYH
+380 
-395 GLLELT
+395 
-401 PDAVDVT
+401 
-408 ASGHEVYTQT
+408 
-418 VSLADLDVPNYQSAL
+418 
-433 VKIENVS
+433 
-440 FSSTGIFE
+440 
-448 ATKYDYIISD
+448 
-458 GNNEIRFWA
+458 
-467 TFTDADYIDT
+467 
-477 EIPQGALDITGIISY
+477 
-492 NWNNVTITARSSEDL
+492 
-507 ATAGPNLNVA
+507 
-517 SSIKMEA
+517 
-524 VTGDTTTATI
+524 
-534 TVRGSLLTEDV
+534 
-545 SISFP
+545 
-550 EGNFFVSE
+550 
-558 TVLDADSVMRPQ
+558 
-570 GASFVLSYNGA
+570 
-581 KESESVAITLKSGD
+581 
-595 LSKTVNVTASA
+595 
-606 SSLDENTFPNLA
+606 
-618 ACYDLYNE
+618 
-626 DIDPETV
+626 
-633 YTIAGDVVVTHKD
+633 HKD

-665 LLFRAEDYGYAELQA
+665 LLFRAEDYGYAELQV

-698 EFKPTET
+698 EFKPTEP

-729 VAYQSALIRVK
+729 VAYQSALLRVK
-740 NVSFEESGEFAL
+740 NVRFEESGEFAL

-772 RTEFADADYIGTA
+772 RTEFADADYIGTT
-785 IPERSLDITGIMTQ
+785 IPEGALDITGIMTQ

-912 ETLPFEITENQT
+912 ETLPFEITENKT

-945 DRDARVEVF
+945 DCDARVEVF
-954 SANGSLIESQD
+954 STNGTLIESLD
-965 LNTGLNEMNLRQKGV
+965 LNAGLNEMNLRQKGV

>member
-1 MTIKSTK
+1 
-8 HYEKVSCP
+8 
-16 GKWLIGLFAGML
+16 ML

-33 SQLQAQD
+33 LQLQAQD

-103 NGETYVIISNAGGS
+103 NGETYIIISNAGGS

-258 SAATLSAAELMAD
+258 STATLSAAELMAD

-285 SHTATLTFSNEEVN
+285 DHTATLTFSNEEVN

-314 GSYPTLASLYDLYDT
+314 GSYPTLASIYDLYNT
-329 EIPTEAITIA
+329 EIPTGTITVA
-339 GDVVVTWKDSYSSRV
+339 SDVVVTWKDSYNNRV

-380 GDVISKLNGKLQNYH
+380 GDVISNLSGKLQNYH

-408 ASGHEVYTQT
+408 ASDHEVYTQA
-418 VSLADLDVPNYQSAL
+418 VALVDLDVPNYQSAL

-440 FSSTGIFE
+440 FSSTGTFE

-534 TVRGSLLTEDV
+534 TVRGSLLMEDV
-545 SISFP
+545 SISCP

-558 TVLDADSVMRPQ
+558 TVLDVDSVMRPQ

-581 KESESVAITLKSGD
+581 KKSESVAITLKSGD

-692 VFNGLL
+692 VFNGLF
-698 EFKPTET
+698 ESKPTET

-785 IPERSLDITGIMTQ
+785 IPEESLDITGIMTQ

-954 SANGSLIESQD
+954 SANGSLIESFD
-965 LNTGLNEMNLRQKGV
+965 LNAGLNEMNLRQKGV

>member
-1 MTIKSTK
+1 
-8 HYEKVSCP
+8 
-16 GKWLIGLFAGML
+16 
-28 ACGMN
+28 
-33 SQLQAQD
+33 
-40 YSDLII
+40 
-46 SEYVEGSG
+46 
-54 NNKAI
+54 
-59 EIYNGTGE
+59 
-67 SVSLDDYVI
+67 
-76 RIAQNGNDF
+76 
-85 NLSDN
+85 
-90 NQGLYSKLSGSLA
+90 
-103 NGETYVIISNAGGS
+103 
-117 AAPNQELTDLAQ
+117 
-129 LKSAAVAAMNG
+129 
-140 DDAIGLF
+140 
-147 KGETLVDVVGI
+147 
-158 SEKNNKIL
+158 
-166 EDVTLRR
+166 
-173 LPGFGPNTTFT
+173 
-184 MEEWEKAE
+184 
-192 KDDFSDLGS
+192 
-201 FEATPSTD
+201 
-209 PSLSLQ
+209 
-215 PSSLSLKAEVDA
+215 
-227 TDEGTMV
+227 
-234 VSGRNLTEDVKVA
+234 
-247 LSGDDAAMFSL
+247 
-258 SAATLSAAELMAD
+258 
-271 GIELTITY
+271 
-279 APTAEG
+279 
-285 SHTATLTFSNEEVN
+285 
-299 KTATIKG
+299 
-306 STESQQEE
+306 
-314 GSYPTLASLYDLYDT
+314 
-329 EIPTEAITIA
+329 
-339 GDVVVTWKDSYSSRV
+339 
-354 WVQDI
+354 
-359 DQKDGGSMLLFKC
+359 MLLFKC

-492 NWNNVTITARSSEDL
+492 NWNNVTITTRSSEDL

-524 VTGDTTTATI
+524 VTGDTTTTTI
-534 TVRGSLLTEDV
+534 NVRGTLLTEDV
-545 SISFP
+545 SISCP

-581 KESESVAITLKSGD
+581 KESESVSITLKSGD

-729 VAYQSALIRVK
+729 VAYQSALLRVK

-954 SANGSLIESQD
+954 SANGSLIESFD
-965 LNTGLNEMNLRQKGV
+965 LNAGLNEMNLRQKGV

>member
-1 MTIKSTK
+1 MKK
-8 HYEKVSCP
+8 FLVP

-201 FEATPSTD
+201 FEATPSID

-314 GSYPTLASLYDLYDT
+314 GSYPTLASLYDLY
-329 EIPTEAITIA
+329 
-339 GDVVVTWKDSYSSRV
+339 
-354 WVQDI
+354 
-359 DQKDGGSMLLFKC
+359 
-372 PDFSSVNV
+372 
-380 GDVISKLNGKLQNYH
+380 
-395 GLLELT
+395 
-401 PDAVDVT
+401 
-408 ASGHEVYTQT
+408 
-418 VSLADLDVPNYQSAL
+418 
-433 VKIENVS
+433 
-440 FSSTGIFE
+440 
-448 ATKYDYIISD
+448 
-458 GNNEIRFWA
+458 
-467 TFTDADYIDT
+467 
-477 EIPQGALDITGIISY
+477 
-492 NWNNVTITARSSEDL
+492 
-507 ATAGPNLNVA
+507 
-517 SSIKMEA
+517 
-524 VTGDTTTATI
+524 
-534 TVRGSLLTEDV
+534 
-545 SISFP
+545 
-550 EGNFFVSE
+550 
-558 TVLDADSVMRPQ
+558 
-570 GASFVLSYNGA
+570 
-581 KESESVAITLKSGD
+581 
-595 LSKTVNVTASA
+595 
-606 SSLDENTFPNLA
+606 
-618 ACYDLYNE
+618 NE
-626 DIDPETV
+626 DIDPEAI
-633 YTIAGDVVVTHKD
+633 YTITGDVVVTHKD

-692 VFNGLL
+692 VYNGLL

-729 VAYQSALIRVK
+729 VAYQSALLRVK

-785 IPERSLDITGIMTQ
+785 IPEGSLDITGIMTQ

-830 QVECTTRPTDPYFDT
+830 QVECTTRLTDPYFDT

-886 AEVKWVITRGEW
+886 AEVKWVITSGEW

-912 ETLPFEITENQT
+912 ETLPFEITENKT

-954 SANGSLIESQD
+954 SANGSLIESFD
-965 LNTGLNEMNLRQKGV
+965 LNAGLNEMNLRQKGV
-980 YFVRVSNGKASTVKR
+980 YFVRVSDGKASTVKR

>member
-1 MTIKSTK
+1 MKK
-8 HYEKVSCP
+8 FLVP

-285 SHTATLTFSNEEVN
+285 DHTATLTFSSEEVN

-329 EIPTEAITIA
+329 EIPTEAI
-339 GDVVVTWKDSYSSRV
+339 
-354 WVQDI
+354 
-359 DQKDGGSMLLFKC
+359 
-372 PDFSSVNV
+372 
-380 GDVISKLNGKLQNYH
+380 
-395 GLLELT
+395 
-401 PDAVDVT
+401 
-408 ASGHEVYTQT
+408 
-418 VSLADLDVPNYQSAL
+418 
-433 VKIENVS
+433 
-440 FSSTGIFE
+440 
-448 ATKYDYIISD
+448 
-458 GNNEIRFWA
+458 
-467 TFTDADYIDT
+467 
-477 EIPQGALDITGIISY
+477 
-492 NWNNVTITARSSEDL
+492 
-507 ATAGPNLNVA
+507 
-517 SSIKMEA
+517 
-524 VTGDTTTATI
+524 
-534 TVRGSLLTEDV
+534 
-545 SISFP
+545 
-550 EGNFFVSE
+550 
-558 TVLDADSVMRPQ
+558 
-570 GASFVLSYNGA
+570 
-581 KESESVAITLKSGD
+581 
-595 LSKTVNVTASA
+595 
-606 SSLDENTFPNLA
+606 
-618 ACYDLYNE
+618 
-626 DIDPETV
+626 
-633 YTIAGDVVVTHKD
+633 TIAGDVVVTHKD

-698 EFKPTET
+698 EFKPTEP

-740 NVSFEESGEFAL
+740 NVRFEESGEFAL

-785 IPERSLDITGIMTQ
+785 IPEGSLDITGIMTQ
-799 YNEDAQLSARS
+799 YNEDAQLSALS

-830 QVECTTRPTDPYFDT
+830 EVVNPGCNPTVVV
-845 YEYNAHFTWEGSAS
+845 NWEGSADS
-859 AYLFMVI
+859 FVVALMNADA
-866 QSSDTVQMDTVTD
+866 SDTLLMDTVEAQTYE
-879 TFADITI
+879 FVDITPGV
-886 AEVKWVITRGEW
+886 EYGW
-898 AVASICEDGSLAWS
+898 AVASLCEDGSLLWTRG
-912 ETLPFEITENQT
+912 ENFQVTLANEGL
-924 MEAMDVRLYPNPTS
+924 EAMDVRLYPNPTS

-954 SANGSLIESQD
+954 SANGSLIESFD
-965 LNTGLNEMNLRQKGV
+965 LNVGLNEMNLRQKGV

>member
-1 MTIKSTK
+1 M
-8 HYEKVSCP
+8 
-16 GKWLIGLFAGML
+16 
-28 ACGMN
+28 
-33 SQLQAQD
+33 
-40 YSDLII
+40 II

-103 NGETYVIISNAGGS
+103 NGETYIIISNAGGS

-258 SAATLSAAELMAD
+258 STATLSAAELMAD

-285 SHTATLTFSNEEVN
+285 DHTATLTFSNEEVN

-314 GSYPTLASLYDLYDT
+314 GSYPTLASIYDLYNT
-329 EIPTEAITIA
+329 EIPTGTITVA
-339 GDVVVTWKDSYSSRV
+339 SDVVVTWKDSYNNRV

-380 GDVISKLNGKLQNYH
+380 GDVISNLSGKLQNYH

-408 ASGHEVYTQT
+408 ASDHEVYTQA
-418 VSLADLDVPNYQSAL
+418 VALVDLDVPNYQSAL

-440 FSSTGIFE
+440 FSSTGTFE

-534 TVRGSLLTEDV
+534 TVRGSLLMEDV
-545 SISFP
+545 SISCP

-558 TVLDADSVMRPQ
+558 TVLDVDSVMRPQ

-581 KESESVAITLKSGD
+581 KKSESVAITLKSGD

-785 IPERSLDITGIMTQ
+785 IPEESLDITGIMTQ

-954 SANGSLIESQD
+954 SANGSLIESFD
-965 LNTGLNEMNLRQKGV
+965 LNAGLNEMNLRQKGV

>member
-1 MTIKSTK
+1 MKK
-8 HYEKVSCP
+8 FLVP
-16 GKWLIGLFAGML
+16 GKWLIGLFAGIL

-33 SQLQAQD
+33 LQLQAQD

-103 NGETYVIISNAGGS
+103 NG
-117 AAPNQELTDLAQ
+117 
-129 LKSAAVAAMNG
+129 
-140 DDAIGLF
+140 
-147 KGETLVDVVGI
+147 
-158 SEKNNKIL
+158 
-166 EDVTLRR
+166 
-173 LPGFGPNTTFT
+173 
-184 MEEWEKAE
+184 
-192 KDDFSDLGS
+192 
-201 FEATPSTD
+201 
-209 PSLSLQ
+209 
-215 PSSLSLKAEVDA
+215 
-227 TDEGTMV
+227 GT
-234 VSGRNLTEDVKVA
+234 
-247 LSGDDAAMFSL
+247 
-258 SAATLSAAELMAD
+258 
-271 GIELTITY
+271 
-279 APTAEG
+279 
-285 SHTATLTFSNEEVN
+285 
-299 KTATIKG
+299 
-306 STESQQEE
+306 
-314 GSYPTLASLYDLYDT
+314 
-329 EIPTEAITIA
+329 
-339 GDVVVTWKDSYSSRV
+339 
-354 WVQDI
+354 
-359 DQKDGGSMLLFKC
+359 
-372 PDFSSVNV
+372 
-380 GDVISKLNGKLQNYH
+380 
-395 GLLELT
+395 
-401 PDAVDVT
+401 
-408 ASGHEVYTQT
+408 
-418 VSLADLDVPNYQSAL
+418 
-433 VKIENVS
+433 
-440 FSSTGIFE
+440 
-448 ATKYDYIISD
+448 
-458 GNNEIRFWA
+458 
-467 TFTDADYIDT
+467 
-477 EIPQGALDITGIISY
+477 
-492 NWNNVTITARSSEDL
+492 
-507 ATAGPNLNVA
+507 
-517 SSIKMEA
+517 
-524 VTGDTTTATI
+524 
-534 TVRGSLLTEDV
+534 LLTEDV
-545 SISFP
+545 SISCP

-698 EFKPTET
+698 EFKPTEP

-729 VAYQSALIRVK
+729 VAYQSALLRVK
-740 NVSFEESGEFAL
+740 NVRFEESGEFAL

-764 QGEDILVF
+764 RGEDILVF

-785 IPERSLDITGIMTQ
+785 IPEGSLDITGIMTQ

-954 SANGSLIESQD
+954 SANGSLIESFD
-965 LNTGLNEMNLRQKGV
+965 LNAGLNEMNLRQKGV

>member
-1 MTIKSTK
+1 MKK
-8 HYEKVSCP
+8 FLVP

-33 SQLQAQD
+33 LQLQAQD

-46 SEYVEGSG
+46 SEYVEGSS

-201 FEATPSTD
+201 FEATPSID

-215 PSSLSLKAEVDA
+215 PSSLSLKSELNS
-227 TDEGTMV
+227 TDESTIS

-247 LSGDDAAMFSL
+247 LIGDDAAMFSL

-285 SHTATLTFSNEEVN
+285 SHTATLTFSSEEVN

-314 GSYPTLASLYDLYDT
+314 GSYPTLASLYDLY
-329 EIPTEAITIA
+329 
-339 GDVVVTWKDSYSSRV
+339 
-354 WVQDI
+354 
-359 DQKDGGSMLLFKC
+359 
-372 PDFSSVNV
+372 
-380 GDVISKLNGKLQNYH
+380 
-395 GLLELT
+395 
-401 PDAVDVT
+401 
-408 ASGHEVYTQT
+408 
-418 VSLADLDVPNYQSAL
+418 
-433 VKIENVS
+433 
-440 FSSTGIFE
+440 
-448 ATKYDYIISD
+448 
-458 GNNEIRFWA
+458 
-467 TFTDADYIDT
+467 
-477 EIPQGALDITGIISY
+477 
-492 NWNNVTITARSSEDL
+492 
-507 ATAGPNLNVA
+507 
-517 SSIKMEA
+517 
-524 VTGDTTTATI
+524 
-534 TVRGSLLTEDV
+534 
-545 SISFP
+545 
-550 EGNFFVSE
+550 
-558 TVLDADSVMRPQ
+558 
-570 GASFVLSYNGA
+570 
-581 KESESVAITLKSGD
+581 
-595 LSKTVNVTASA
+595 
-606 SSLDENTFPNLA
+606 
-618 ACYDLYNE
+618 NE
-626 DIDPETV
+626 DIDPEAI
-633 YTIAGDVVVTHKD
+633 YTITGDVVVTHKD

-692 VFNGLL
+692 VYNGLL

-729 VAYQSALIRVK
+729 VAYQSALLRVK

-785 IPERSLDITGIMTQ
+785 IPEGSLDITGIMTQ

-830 QVECTTRPTDPYFDT
+830 QVECTTRLTDPYFDT

-886 AEVKWVITRGEW
+886 AEVKWVITSGEW

-912 ETLPFEITENQT
+912 ETLPFEITENKT

-954 SANGSLIESQD
+954 SANGSLIESFD
-965 LNTGLNEMNLRQKGV
+965 LNVGLNEMNLRQKGV

>member
-1 MTIKSTK
+1 MKK
-8 HYEKVSCP
+8 FLVP

-33 SQLQAQD
+33 LQLQAQD

-285 SHTATLTFSNEEVN
+285 DHTATLTFSSEEVN

-339 GDVVVTWKDSYSSRV
+339 GDVVVT
-354 WVQDI
+354 
-359 DQKDGGSMLLFKC
+359 
-372 PDFSSVNV
+372 
-380 GDVISKLNGKLQNYH
+380 
-395 GLLELT
+395 
-401 PDAVDVT
+401 
-408 ASGHEVYTQT
+408 
-418 VSLADLDVPNYQSAL
+418 
-433 VKIENVS
+433 
-440 FSSTGIFE
+440 
-448 ATKYDYIISD
+448 
-458 GNNEIRFWA
+458 
-467 TFTDADYIDT
+467 
-477 EIPQGALDITGIISY
+477 
-492 NWNNVTITARSSEDL
+492 
-507 ATAGPNLNVA
+507 
-517 SSIKMEA
+517 
-524 VTGDTTTATI
+524 
-534 TVRGSLLTEDV
+534 
-545 SISFP
+545 
-550 EGNFFVSE
+550 
-558 TVLDADSVMRPQ
+558 
-570 GASFVLSYNGA
+570 
-581 KESESVAITLKSGD
+581 
-595 LSKTVNVTASA
+595 
-606 SSLDENTFPNLA
+606 
-618 ACYDLYNE
+618 
-626 DIDPETV
+626 
-633 YTIAGDVVVTHKD
+633 HKD

-665 LLFRAEDYGYAELQA
+665 LLFRAEDYGYAELQV

-729 VAYQSALIRVK
+729 VAYQSALLRVK
-740 NVSFEESGEFAL
+740 NVRFEESGEFAL

-772 RTEFADADYIGTA
+772 RTEFADADYIGTT
-785 IPERSLDITGIMTQ
+785 IPEGALDITGIMTQ

-954 SANGSLIESQD
+954 STNGTLVESLD
-965 LNTGLNEMNLRQKGV
+965 LNAGLNEMNLRQKGV
-980 YFVRVSNGKASTVKR
+980 YFVRISNGKASTVKR

>member
-1 MTIKSTK
+1 MPAITTAAGFAIRLAIAVLLGIVMGAERQLTK
-8 HYEKVSCP
+8 HKTGILTNVIVCVGS
-16 GKWLIGLFAGML
+16 FAFTAFSYL
-28 ACGMN
+28 APDVN
-33 SQLQAQD
+33 
-40 YSDLII
+40 
-46 SEYVEGSG
+46 
-54 NNKAI
+54 
-59 EIYNGTGE
+59 
-67 SVSLDDYVI
+67 
-76 RIAQNGNDF
+76 
-85 NLSDN
+85 
-90 NQGLYSKLSGSLA
+90 
-103 NGETYVIISNAGGS
+103 
-117 AAPNQELTDLAQ
+117 TDVTR
-129 LKSAAVAAMNG
+129 VAAQ
-140 DDAIGLF
+140 I
-147 KGETLVDVVGI
+147 
-158 SEKNNKIL
+158 
-166 EDVTLRR
+166 
-173 LPGFGPNTTFT
+173 
-184 MEEWEKAE
+184 
-192 KDDFSDLGS
+192 
-201 FEATPSTD
+201 
-209 PSLSLQ
+209 
-215 PSSLSLKAEVDA
+215 
-227 TDEGTMV
+227 
-234 VSGRNLTEDVKVA
+234 VSGIGFL
-247 LSGDDAAMFSL
+247 G
-258 SAATLSAAELMAD
+258 
-271 GIELTITY
+271 
-279 APTAEG
+279 
-285 SHTATLTFSNEEVN
+285 
-299 KTATIKG
+299 
-306 STESQQEE
+306 
-314 GSYPTLASLYDLYDT
+314 
-329 EIPTEAITIA
+329 A
-339 GDVVVTWKDSYSSRV
+339 GV
-354 WVQDI
+354 
-359 DQKDGGSMLLFKC
+359 
-372 PDFSSVNV
+372 
-380 GDVISKLNGKLQNYH
+380 
-395 GLLELT
+395 
-401 PDAVDVT
+401 
-408 ASGHEVYTQT
+408 
-418 VSLADLDVPNYQSAL
+418 
-433 VKIENVS
+433 
-440 FSSTGIFE
+440 
-448 ATKYDYIISD
+448 IISD
-458 GNNEIRFWA
+458 GTNEIRFWA

-545 SISFP
+545 SISCP

-660 NGASM
+660 NWASM

>member
-1 MTIKSTK
+1 MKK
-8 HYEKVSCP
+8 FLVP

-103 NGETYVIISNAGGS
+103 NGETYVIVSNAGGS

-285 SHTATLTFSNEEVN
+285 DHTATLTFSNEEVN

-339 GDVVVTWKDSYSSRV
+339 GDVVVT
-354 WVQDI
+354 
-359 DQKDGGSMLLFKC
+359 
-372 PDFSSVNV
+372 
-380 GDVISKLNGKLQNYH
+380 
-395 GLLELT
+395 
-401 PDAVDVT
+401 
-408 ASGHEVYTQT
+408 
-418 VSLADLDVPNYQSAL
+418 
-433 VKIENVS
+433 
-440 FSSTGIFE
+440 
-448 ATKYDYIISD
+448 
-458 GNNEIRFWA
+458 
-467 TFTDADYIDT
+467 
-477 EIPQGALDITGIISY
+477 
-492 NWNNVTITARSSEDL
+492 
-507 ATAGPNLNVA
+507 
-517 SSIKMEA
+517 
-524 VTGDTTTATI
+524 
-534 TVRGSLLTEDV
+534 
-545 SISFP
+545 
-550 EGNFFVSE
+550 
-558 TVLDADSVMRPQ
+558 
-570 GASFVLSYNGA
+570 
-581 KESESVAITLKSGD
+581 
-595 LSKTVNVTASA
+595 
-606 SSLDENTFPNLA
+606 
-618 ACYDLYNE
+618 
-626 DIDPETV
+626 
-633 YTIAGDVVVTHKD
+633 HKD

-665 LLFRAEDYGYAELQA
+665 LLFRAEDYGYAELQV

-729 VAYQSALIRVK
+729 VAYQSALLRVK
-740 NVSFEESGEFAL
+740 NVRFEESGEFAL

-772 RTEFADADYIGTA
+772 RTEFADADYIGTT
-785 IPERSLDITGIMTQ
+785 IPEGALDITGIMTQ

-830 QVECTTRPTDPYFDT
+830 QVECTTRLTDPYFDT
-845 YEYNAHFTWEGSAS
+845 YAYNAHFTWEGSAS

-912 ETLPFEITENQT
+912 ETLPFEITENKT
-924 MEAMDVRLYPNPTS
+924 MDAMDVRLYPNPTS

-954 SANGSLIESQD
+954 SANGSLIESFD
-965 LNTGLNEMNLRQKGV
+965 LNVGLNEMNLRQKGV

>member
-1 MTIKSTK
+1 MKK
-8 HYEKVSCP
+8 FLVP

-285 SHTATLTFSNEEVN
+285 DHTATLTFSNEEVN

-339 GDVVVTWKDSYSSRV
+339 GDVVVT
-354 WVQDI
+354 
-359 DQKDGGSMLLFKC
+359 
-372 PDFSSVNV
+372 
-380 GDVISKLNGKLQNYH
+380 
-395 GLLELT
+395 
-401 PDAVDVT
+401 
-408 ASGHEVYTQT
+408 
-418 VSLADLDVPNYQSAL
+418 
-433 VKIENVS
+433 
-440 FSSTGIFE
+440 
-448 ATKYDYIISD
+448 
-458 GNNEIRFWA
+458 
-467 TFTDADYIDT
+467 
-477 EIPQGALDITGIISY
+477 
-492 NWNNVTITARSSEDL
+492 
-507 ATAGPNLNVA
+507 
-517 SSIKMEA
+517 
-524 VTGDTTTATI
+524 
-534 TVRGSLLTEDV
+534 
-545 SISFP
+545 
-550 EGNFFVSE
+550 
-558 TVLDADSVMRPQ
+558 
-570 GASFVLSYNGA
+570 
-581 KESESVAITLKSGD
+581 
-595 LSKTVNVTASA
+595 
-606 SSLDENTFPNLA
+606 
-618 ACYDLYNE
+618 
-626 DIDPETV
+626 
-633 YTIAGDVVVTHKD
+633 HKD

-665 LLFRAEDYGYAELQA
+665 LLFRAEDYGYAELQV

-729 VAYQSALIRVK
+729 VAYQSALLRVK
-740 NVSFEESGEFAL
+740 NVRFEESGEFAL

-785 IPERSLDITGIMTQ
+785 IPEGSLDITGIMTQ

-954 SANGSLIESQD
+954 SANGSLIESFD
-965 LNTGLNEMNLRQKGV
+965 LNVGLNEMNLRQKGV